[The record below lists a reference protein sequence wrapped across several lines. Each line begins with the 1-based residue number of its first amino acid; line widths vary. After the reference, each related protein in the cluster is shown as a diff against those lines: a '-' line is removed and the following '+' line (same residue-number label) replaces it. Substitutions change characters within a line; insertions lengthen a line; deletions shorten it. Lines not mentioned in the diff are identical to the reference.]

1 MRTLNAAALCAA
13 LITLSA
19 VAPGTARAE
28 EPERVIMKLDDF
40 LRLYE
45 ENKGRARAEEAP
57 RDHALSSA
65 RYRGEVVLDEGKPV
79 SAVFTAK
86 MRVEVLKPKGWARVP
101 ILPATVALQSAKIGS
116 AEAPVVI
123 ENGFYTLVTSRR
135 GAFDLDLSFAVGV
148 TTSEGKSEVTFEL
161 APSGATSAVL
171 SVPAREDLDFTVA
184 GARLTSDKVEGE
196 TRVVEASLPATG
208 SLSIQWQ
215 REIPEAARQQS
226 RVYSEVY
233 TLVGLGDGLMR
244 ATTTI
249 HNTIL
254 FRGVDQF
261 RVKLPEGMTLLEV
274 TGAGIRDW
282 KQEQDGTLNVV
293 LNYAAEGTYTLKL
306 EMERVIKEADKGLAA
321 PIATPLGVERSKG
334 WVGVEARGNIEIGA
348 GESIK
353 GATPVDVRSLPAAI
367 LGITPQP
374 VLLGYKYLGAEVA
387 VPLEVSYHD
396 DIDVLVT
403 LLDQTRARTMWT
415 REGRRLTSVK
425 YQIRNNRRQ
434 FLRLE
439 LPKGAELWSA
449 SVGGRAVQPARAG
462 DGRVMIPLVRSQ
474 SAGGALAAFEVE
486 VVYVENGAAVADNGR
501 GSFKATLPRPDAPST
516 YVAWTVFAP
525 QKAKIARR
533 SVQGNLRHVDYLSN
547 PIPEEDMNYIETET
561 PQVAAQATEQ
571 SDTGALGEGAVPVPV
586 SLPLQGKEVNFEKL
600 LALDE
605 TLEIEFDYRGL
616 RKR

>member
-274 TGAGIRDW
+274 TGAGLRDW

>member
-1 MRTLNAAALCAA
+1 MRTLTAAALCAA
-13 LITLSA
+13 MITLSPA
-19 VAPGTARAE
+19 GSARAE
-28 EPERVIMKLDDF
+28 EPERVVMKLDEF

-45 ENKGRARAEEAP
+45 EVKGRTRPEDAP

-86 MRVEVLKPKGWARVP
+86 MRVEVIKPKGWARVP
-101 ILPATVALQSAKIGS
+101 ILPATVALQSAKIGT

-123 ENGFYTLVTSRR
+123 ENGFYTLVTDRR
-135 GAFDLDLSFAVGV
+135 GAFDLDVSFAVGV

-161 APSGATSAVL
+161 APSGATSAQL

-261 RVKLPEGMTLLEV
+261 QVKLPEGMTLLEV

-282 KQEQDGTLNVV
+282 KQTQDGTLDVA
-293 LNYAAEGTYTLKL
+293 LNYAAEGTYSLKL
-306 EMERVIKEADKGLAA
+306 EMERVIKESDKGLRA
-321 PIATPLGVERSKG
+321 PIVTPQGVERSKG

-348 GESIK
+348 GEGIK

-449 SVGGRAVQPARAG
+449 SVGGRAVQPARAS

-486 VVYVENGAAVADNGR
+486 VVYVENGAPTADNGR
-501 GSFKATLPRPDAPST
+501 GSFAARLPKPDAPST

-525 QKAKIARR
+525 QKAKIIRR
-533 SVQGNLRHVDYLSN
+533 TVDGNLRHVDYLSN

-561 PQVAAQATEQ
+561 PQVAAQAAEQ
-571 SDTGALGEGAVPVPV
+571 DSSGALGEGAVPVPV
-586 SLPLQGKEVNFEKL
+586 SLPLQGKEVRFEKL

-605 TLEIEFDYRGL
+605 TLEIEFGYRGL
-616 RKR
+616 RR

>member
-1 MRTLNAAALCAA
+1 
-13 LITLSA
+13 
-19 VAPGTARAE
+19 
-28 EPERVIMKLDDF
+28 
-40 LRLYE
+40 
-45 ENKGRARAEEAP
+45 
-57 RDHALSSA
+57 
-65 RYRGEVVLDEGKPV
+65 
-79 SAVFTAK
+79 
-86 MRVEVLKPKGWARVP
+86 
-101 ILPATVALQSAKIGS
+101 
-116 AEAPVVI
+116 
-123 ENGFYTLVTSRR
+123 
-135 GAFDLDLSFAVGV
+135 
-148 TTSEGKSEVTFEL
+148 
-161 APSGATSAVL
+161 
-171 SVPAREDLDFTVA
+171 
-184 GARLTSDKVEGE
+184 
-196 TRVVEASLPATG
+196 
-208 SLSIQWQ
+208 
-215 REIPEAARQQS
+215 
-226 RVYSEVY
+226 
-233 TLVGLGDGLMR
+233 MR

-261 RVKLPEGMTLLEV
+261 QVKLPEGMTLLEV

-282 KQEQDGTLNVV
+282 KQTQDGTLDVA
-293 LNYAAEGTYTLKL
+293 LNYAAEGTYSLKL
-306 EMERVIKEADKGLAA
+306 EMERVIKESDKGLRA
-321 PIATPLGVERSKG
+321 PIVTPQGVERSKG

-348 GESIK
+348 GEGIK

-449 SVGGRAVQPARAG
+449 SVGGRAVQPARAS

-486 VVYVENGAAVADNGR
+486 VVYVENGAPTADNGR
-501 GSFKATLPRPDAPST
+501 GSFAARLPKPDAPST

-525 QKAKIARR
+525 QKAKIIRR
-533 SVQGNLRHVDYLSN
+533 TVDGNLRHVDYLSN

-561 PQVAAQATEQ
+561 PQVAAQAAEQ
-571 SDTGALGEGAVPVPV
+571 DSSGALGEGAVPVPV
-586 SLPLQGKEVNFEKL
+586 SLPLQGKEVRFEKL

-605 TLEIEFDYRGL
+605 TLEIEFGYRGL
-616 RKR
+616 RR